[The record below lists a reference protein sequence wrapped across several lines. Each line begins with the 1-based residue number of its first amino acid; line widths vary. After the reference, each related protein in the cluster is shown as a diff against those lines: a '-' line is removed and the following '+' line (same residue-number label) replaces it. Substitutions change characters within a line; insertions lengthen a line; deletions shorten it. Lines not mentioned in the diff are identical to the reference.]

1 MPIILRIATG
11 LISVAP
17 SIGKYLMKELGLK
30 QVSKTVAK
38 NAKNI
43 KKINSS
49 QARNL
54 VKKDKQLGP
63 VIKKQDA
70 SESAI
75 QKATMKKFGP
85 KKITAKKITPKN
97 MSSKPNLTKNQMVQA
112 VSNKK
117 VPDKVFKKRMLD
129 KVTKESKAINKKVPS
144 GGKQVPAKLKKL
156 PVATQQKI
164 ARLGG
169 LSKVK
174 KLGKSANPALWK
186 KLVGAGILVG
196 SAAVPLIMDP
206 TTVGKSTRA
215 ANNKRKSVLGG
226 RGTINEKPGE
236 RAKAFKAK
244 QKSTVTAAEQKAA
257 GSFPEG
263 TGTSLPVYSN
273 NPIFKKLLGE
283 RGGRKKFEPD
293 TTSGK
298 MSRFGRIGNDSTNK
312 IVAEAIYGDLDKIE
326 NRTAGEEK
334 LHSQLYDTA
343 MKRKGGKV
351 GKKKGGM
358 VKRSYGGKVKRN
370 MGGMISPRKKVVFR
384 RGGGRAL
391 RGMGK
396 AIYSNKM
403 Y

>member
-30 QVSKTVAK
+30 QVSKAVAK

-43 KKINSS
+43 KKINPS

-63 VIKKQDA
+63 VIKKQDT

-75 QKATMKKFGP
+75 QKATIKKFGP
-85 KKITAKKITPKN
+85 KKIAAKKITPKN
-97 MSSKPNLTKNQMVQA
+97 MSSKPKLTKNQMVQA

-117 VPDKVFKKRMLD
+117 VPSGGKQVPAVRN
-129 KVTKESKAINKKVPS
+129 TKLS
-144 GGKQVPAKLKKL
+144 GGKQVPAKRTGSNVTAPKKM
-156 PVATQQKI
+156 K
-164 ARLGG
+164 LGG
-169 LSKVK
+169 LKKKVR
-174 KLGKSANPALWK
+174 LRDT
-186 KLVGAGILVG
+186 I
-196 SAAVPLIMDP
+196 VPLTMATIGASQLGGGP
-206 TTVGKSTRA
+206 KSGESKTVGKK
-215 ANNKRKSVLGG
+215 KRKSVLGG

-257 GSFPEG
+257 DSFPKG
-263 TGTSLPVYSN
+263 TGKSLPSYFN
-273 NPIFKKLLGE
+273 NPIFKKLMDE

-293 TTSGK
+293 TKSGK

-312 IVAEAIYGDLDKIE
+312 IMAETGYRDLDKIE
-326 NRTAGEEK
+326 NRTAAEEK
-334 LHSQLYDTA
+334 LHSQLYDVA

-370 MGGMISPRKKVVFR
+370 MGGMVSPRKKVVFR
-384 RGGGRAL
+384 RGGGQAL
-391 RGMGK
+391 RGFGK
-396 AIYSNKM
+396 ATYSNKM